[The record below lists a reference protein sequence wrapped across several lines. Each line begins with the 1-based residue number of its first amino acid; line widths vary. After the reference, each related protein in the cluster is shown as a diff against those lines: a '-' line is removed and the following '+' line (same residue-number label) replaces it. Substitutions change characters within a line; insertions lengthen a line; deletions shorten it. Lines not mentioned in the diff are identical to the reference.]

1 MCIRD
6 RFKMASTEKMRTK
19 KVRVWYEHLLVQ
31 RKNDKGDD
39 AGYDCMLL
47 IPKTDTDV
55 IDKIKELSEG
65 LAKQV
70 FGKGW
75 KMCIRDRAMR
85 KVKKII
91 LRFL

>member
-1 MCIRD
+1 
-6 RFKMASTEKMRTK
+6 MASTEKMRTK

-55 IDKIKELSEG
+55 IDKIKELS
-65 LAKQV
+65 
-70 FGKGW
+70 
-75 KMCIRDRAMR
+75 
-85 KVKKII
+85 
-91 LRFL
+91 